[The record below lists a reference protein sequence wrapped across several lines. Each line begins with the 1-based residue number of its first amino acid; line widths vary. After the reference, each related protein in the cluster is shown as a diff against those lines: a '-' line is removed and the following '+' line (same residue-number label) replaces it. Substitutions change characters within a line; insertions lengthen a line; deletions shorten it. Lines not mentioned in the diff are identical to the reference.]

1 MMKLFT
7 WLTYDDDG
15 PFLVGRDMAMVDG
28 ASIGDGD
35 NNCYL
40 TKR

>member
-1 MMKLFT
+1 MKLFT
-7 WLTYDDDG
+7 WLTYDGDG
-15 PFLVGRDMAMVDG
+15 PSLVVRKMAMVDG
-28 ASIGDGD
+28 TSIGDGD